1 MNKAKILRLCNEIEM
16 IMCEVPNTGHTMQN
30 CDYESVDKRLK
41 AIVAEITA
49 PPKTNGDRI
58 RQMTDEEIAEVH
70 TGLMI
75 NALYSPSFFYSM
87 LKEEQIM
94 LTNLKWLRKKV
105 DKDDK

>member
-16 IMCEVPNTGHTMQN
+16 IMCEVFNTGHTMQDF
-30 CDYESVDKRLK
+30 DYECVDKRLK

-58 RQMTDEEIAEVH
+58 RQMTDEEIADVH
-70 TGLMI
+70 TRLI
-75 NALYSPSFFYSM
+75 VNALWNPSFFYTM
-87 LKEEQIM
+87 WKVEPIM
-94 LTNLKWLRKKV
+94 SANLEWLRKKV